1 MRLRHVEI
9 LYAIKKTGS
18 ISAAAEALSI
28 TQPAASKILKHAE
41 QRLGF
46 PLFRRSRGR
55 VFPTDEAELLLVEVE
70 KVFTALERTRD
81 TARILRQRLDTRLSV
96 ACLPS
101 LGFSVVPRAV
111 QSFRKQHPATM
122 IEIGARHSS
131 EMISCLLARE
141 FDLGIGFGP
150 EAGEC
155 APIGIE
161 ATLLAVGRMMYIDH
175 PSSGAA
181 ATGGTVRLRDIDER
195 RLIGL
200 NTGHHLGT
208 SLSRALTKHG
218 LTGVPGIQVQTYY
231 FALGLVAAGAGCT
244 VVDEFTAGAGS
255 FEVIVRPIEPIIS
268 FGVYAYTRG
277 PRPPDGRMLD
287 FLECLR
293 AACLDNRIS
302 DDRLAARQAP
312 PDTFGQ
318 SV

>member
-28 TQPAASKILKHAE
+28 TQPAASKVLKHAE

-55 VFPTDEAELLLVEVE
+55 VYPTDEAELLLVEVE
-70 KVFTALERTRD
+70 KVFAALERTRD
-81 TARILRQRLDTRLSV
+81 TARILRQRLDTRLTV
-96 ACLPS
+96 ASLPS

-111 QSFRKQHPATM
+111 HSFRRQYPGTM

-131 EMISCLLARE
+131 EIISCLLARE

-208 SLSRALTKHG
+208 SLSRALTEHG

-231 FALGLVAAGAGCT
+231 FALGLVAAGTGCA

-255 FEVIVRPIEPIIS
+255 FDLVVRPIEPMIR

-277 PRPPDGRMLD
+277 RMLE

-293 AACLDNRIS
+293 TTCLDNRIA
-302 DDRLAARQAP
+302 DDRLAARRP
-312 PDTFGQ
+312 TR
-318 SV
+318 

>member
-46 PLFRRSRGR
+46 ALFRRSRGR
-55 VFPTDEAELLLVEVE
+55 VYPTDEAELLLIEVE
-70 KVFTALERTRD
+70 KVFAALERTRD
-81 TARILRQRLDTRLSV
+81 AARILRQRQDTRLTV

-101 LGFSVVPRAV
+101 LGFSVVPRTV
-111 QSFRKQHPATM
+111 QSFRKRHPGTM

-131 EMISCLLARE
+131 EIISCLLARE

-150 EAGEC
+150 ESGEC
-155 APIGIE
+155 APLGIE
-161 ATLLAVGRMMYIDH
+161 ATLLAVGRMLYIDH
-175 PSSGAA
+175 ASSRA
-181 ATGGTVRLRDIDER
+181 ATATGSVRLSDLDER

-208 SLSRALTKHG
+208 SLNRALTEHG

-231 FALGLVAAGAGCT
+231 FALGLVAAGTGCA
-244 VVDEFTAGAGS
+244 VVDEFTAGAS
-255 FEVIVRPIEPIIS
+255 SADVIVRPIEPTIR

-277 PRPPDGRMLD
+277 PRPPDGRMLE

-293 AACLDNRIS
+293 ATCLDNRVG
-302 DDRLAARQAP
+302 DDRLAARPAAR
-312 PDTFGQ
+312 
-318 SV
+318 

>member
-28 TQPAASKILKHAE
+28 TQPAASKVLKHAE

-55 VFPTDEAELLLVEVE
+55 VYPTDEAELLLVEVE
-70 KVFTALERTRD
+70 KVFAALERTRD
-81 TARILRQRLDTRLSV
+81 TARILRQRLDTRLMV

-111 QSFRKQHPATM
+111 QSFRKRHPGTM

-131 EMISCLLARE
+131 EIINCLLARE

-161 ATLLAVGRMMYIDH
+161 ATLLAVGRMMYVDH
-175 PSSGAA
+175 PSGGAA
-181 ATGGTVRLRDIDER
+181 AAGGTVRLRDIDER

-208 SLSRALTKHG
+208 SLNRALTEHG

-231 FALGLVAAGAGCT
+231 IALGLVAAGSGCA
-244 VVDEFTAGAGS
+244 VIDEFTAGAGS
-255 FEVIVRPIEPIIS
+255 YDVVVRAIEPVIR

-277 PRPPDGRMLD
+277 PRPPDGRMLE

-293 AACLDNRIS
+293 TTCLDNHIA
-302 DDRLAARQAP
+302 DDRTAARRPAQ
-312 PDTFGQ
+312 
-318 SV
+318 

>member
-55 VFPTDEAELLLVEVE
+55 VYPTDEADLLLVEVE
-70 KVFTALERTRD
+70 KVFAALERTRD
-81 TARILRQRLDTRLSV
+81 TARILRQRLDTRLTV

-111 QSFRKQHPATM
+111 QSFTKRCPGTM

-131 EMISCLLARE
+131 EIISCLLARE

-150 EAGEC
+150 EEGEC

-161 ATLLAVGRMMYIDH
+161 ATLLAVGRMVYIDH
-175 PSSGAA
+175 PSSRAA
-181 ATGGTVRLRDIDER
+181 ATGGSVRLSDIDER

-200 NTGHHLGT
+200 NLGHHLGT
-208 SLSRALTKHG
+208 SLKDALTEHG

-231 FALGLVAAGAGCT
+231 FALGLVAAGTGCA
-244 VVDEFTAGAGS
+244 VVDEFTAGTGS
-255 FEVIVRPIEPIIS
+255 PDVVVRPIEPMIR

-277 PRPPDGRMLD
+277 PRPPDGRILE

-293 AACLDNRIS
+293 ATCLDNREV
-302 DDRLAARQAP
+302 DHRFAAPRAAR
-312 PDTFGQ
+312 
-318 SV
+318 

>member
-28 TQPAASKILKHAE
+28 TQPAASKVLKHAE

-55 VFPTDEAELLLVEVE
+55 VYPTDEAELLLVEVE
-70 KVFTALERTRD
+70 KVFAALERTRD
-81 TARILRQRLDTRLSV
+81 TARILRQRLDTRLRV

-111 QSFRKQHPATM
+111 QSFRKRHPETM
-122 IEIGARHSS
+122 IEIAARHSS
-131 EMISCLLARE
+131 EIISCLLARE

-150 EAGEC
+150 ESGE
-155 APIGIE
+155 ATPIGIE
-161 ATLLAVGRMMYIDH
+161 ATLLAVGRMLYIDH
-175 PSSGAA
+175 PTSRAA
-181 ATGGTVRLRDIDER
+181 ATGGPVRLRDLDER

-208 SLSRALTKHG
+208 SLNHALTEHG

-231 FALGLVAAGAGCT
+231 FALGLVAAGTGCA

-255 FEVIVRPIEPIIS
+255 FDLIVRPIEPPIR

-277 PRPPDGRMLD
+277 PRPPDGRMLE

-293 AACLDNRIS
+293 ATCLDNRIP
-302 DDRLAARQAP
+302 DDRLGSP
-312 PDTFGQ
+312 
-318 SV
+318 